1 MKMLLAA
8 PALVLGL
15 SLVPGLAAAQAF
27 TVVGLDG
34 KERTLTAAQM
44 ADMPRQSVKL
54 AGRKTYEGPVLAYVL
69 REAGA
74 PAGARLHGPAMRTY
88 VVVRAKDGFA
98 AVLSLAETDKDF
110 SNGLAILADRVDGQ
124 PLSDR
129 DGPYRLVVDG
139 DLKGSRSVW
148 GATAA
153 ELKTAD

>member
-1 MKMLLAA
+1 MKSMLAA
-8 PALVLGL
+8 LALLL
-15 SLVPGLAAAQAF
+15 TPGLAAAQEF

-34 KERTLTAAQM
+34 QTKTLSAAQM
-44 ADMPRQSVKL
+44 ADMPRESVKL
-54 AGRKTYEGPVLAYVL
+54 AGKKSYEGPVLAYVL
-69 REAGA
+69 REVGA

-98 AVLSLAETDKDF
+98 AVLSLAETDKGF
-110 SNGLAILADRVDGQ
+110 SNGLAILADKVDGQ

-148 GATAA
+148 GAVSA
-153 ELKTAD
+153 ELKAAD

>member
-1 MKMLLAA
+1 MKILLAA
-8 PALVLGL
+8 LVLL
-15 SLVPGLAAAQAF
+15 LTPGLAAAQAF

-34 KERTLTAAQM
+34 KAKTLSAAQM

-69 REAGA
+69 REVGA

-110 SNGLAILADRVDGQ
+110 SNGLAILADKVDGQ
-124 PLSDR
+124 PLSER
-129 DGPYRLVVDG
+129 DGPYRLVVEG

-148 GATAA
+148 GATSA
-153 ELKTAD
+153 ELKAAE

>member
-1 MKMLLAA
+1 MKTLLAVLTL
-8 PALVLGL
+8 ALA
-15 SLVPGLAAAQAF
+15 PGLAAAQDF

-34 KERTLTAAQM
+34 TAKTLTAAQM
-44 ADMPRQSVKL
+44 ADMPRESVRL

-69 REAGA
+69 REVGA

-98 AVLSLAETDKDF
+98 AVLSLAETDKGF
-110 SNGLAILADRVDGQ
+110 TNGLAILADTVDGA
-124 PLSDR
+124 PLSER

-148 GATAA
+148 GATRA
-153 ELKTAD
+153 ELKTAE